1 LTSTVDYIFLQCAN
15 LQYASRTHM
24 QAKVGFSSAQLQL
37 QQNQQQQKQHRQQPI
52 AVYGK
57 RV

>member
-1 LTSTVDYIFLQCAN
+1 
-15 LQYASRTHM
+15 M
-24 QAKVGFSSAQLQL
+24 QAKVGFSSVQLQL

>member
-1 LTSTVDYIFLQCAN
+1 
-15 LQYASRTHM
+15 M